1 MRPFYLSQADE
12 KRLARYPLG
21 SQDGKEQKLIV
32 LKLYNDTYDW
42 YIVEAERIDERHWRM
57 YGYRRHKELNK
68 GRWMVIILDGLKGR
82 LGEDKQVDDVAK
94 CCTSYIWKT
103 ANFNKYIKH
112 KIDCNTN
119 TIVMC

>member
-1 MRPFYLSQADE
+1 MRPFFLSQTDE

-32 LKLYNDTYDW
+32 LKLYNDNFDW

-57 YGYRRHKELNK
+57 YGYKRHKESNW
-68 GRWMVIILDGLKGR
+68 GRWMVIILDSFDGR

-103 ANFNKYIKH
+103 ASFNRLIKH